1 MIHLRKLSVL
11 SLTAAVVFTLIS
23 SQNTVEAC
31 GKNKKAKNKT
41 EQVQPAT
48 EAPTVTAKSEE
59 ANTETEDP
67 AIAAARKQALPLDPN
82 VKHGTLP
89 NGMQYFIRKNSKPEN
104 RMEMRLIV
112 NAGSNQEDDD
122 QKGLA
127 HFLEHMAFNGS
138 KNFDK
143 NDLVNYVESIGVK
156 FGPHLNA
163 YTSFDETV
171 YMLQVPTDK
180 PEILEKGLLI
190 LEDWANGLALS
201 TEEINKER
209 GVVVSEWRS
218 SLGPQQRMQYKFFPV
233 LLKDSRYPDRL
244 PIGDT
249 AIINNASP
257 QVVKRFYTDWYRPDL
272 MAVVLV
278 GDFDVAEME
287 KEIIDRFSDVAEVA
301 NPRKKETYQV
311 PPHQET
317 LVSIITDKEAP
328 YTQAMIFEKHPVSSN
343 NNVIG
348 YRDGIKQMII
358 NNVINERLNE
368 ILQQPAPPF
377 FVAQSSYEN
386 QLRSLDA
393 FAAVA
398 IGTAE
403 NSEKMLKVL
412 YEEIYRAERFGI
424 TKAEFDRAVIDIQN
438 GYETAL
444 KEKDKT
450 ESANYASEYVKYYL
464 ENVASPGIEIEN
476 QLLQILIPT
485 ISVEEINATIQQ
497 IITHKNTVVIIT
509 APEKDAA
516 NLPSKAKI
524 LEIEKMVAASE
535 LKPVEEKV
543 VSTDL
548 LPTAPAAGKIIKK
561 EVADKNGI
569 EKWTLSNGATVYIK
583 PTEFKNDEILVQAV
597 SPGGSSLYD
606 LNDVYTISNA
616 APIVNES
623 GFGDF
628 DKSNLSK
635 ALAGKSVSS
644 TPFIKELEEGIS
656 AYASPKDLET
666 LMQLIHLNFTSPRKD
681 SLTFQ
686 SYIAKNKGL
695 YSNLLANPMVFF
707 QKTILETIFQKNPR
721 RSFPAVEDFDK
732 INFDKSISFY
742 KDRFNNAGDFSFVI
756 VGNVDDENLAPLV
769 EKYIASLPSTGKKEL
784 WKDPKVAVAK
794 GKINKEVT
802 MGAAPKTNV
811 LYFYSG
817 EKTWSKSENTIFNL
831 MSDVLNIKLRESL
844 REDKGGV
851 YGVSV
856 SSEFSRIP
864 TSEFSTLITYN
875 ADPSKAKEIEAAA
888 MIVIEAIKKGDVD
901 EATLNKVKETIKRE
915 VEVNLKENGYWV
927 NEIIESITFNEPL
940 QNTEE
945 YLKAVQ
951 AITPAQIQKAA
962 QEYLKGDNFI
972 RVVMSPEEEEQ
983 K

>member
-1 MIHLRKLSVL
+1 MIHLKKLSVL
-11 SLTAAVVFTLIS
+11 SLTAAVVFTFFT
-23 SQNTVEAC
+23 SQNYADAC
-31 GKNKKAKNKT
+31 AKNKKKKGET
-41 EQVQPAT
+41 EQVITPTEKPAS
-48 EAPTVTAKSEE
+48 TVQSEKAE
-59 ANTETEDP
+59 SEDP
-67 AIAAARKQALPLDPN
+67 AIAAARQQALPLDPN

-112 NAGSNQEDDD
+112 NAGSNQEDND

-138 KNFDK
+138 KHFDK
-143 NDLVNYVESIGVK
+143 NELINYVEGIGVK

-190 LEDWANGLALS
+190 LEDWANGLTLS

-209 GVVVSEWRS
+209 GVVISEWRS

-233 LLKDSRYPDRL
+233 LFQGSRYPERF

-249 AIINNASP
+249 AVIKNASP
-257 QVVKRFYTDWYRPDL
+257 DVVKRFYKDWYRPDL

-278 GDFDVAEME
+278 GDFDLDQME
-287 KEIIDRFSDVAEVA
+287 KEIIEKFSVITAVNA
-301 NPRKKETYQV
+301 PRTKEIYQV
-311 PPHQET
+311 PPHKET
-317 LVSIITDKEAP
+317 LVSIVTDKEAP
-328 YTQAMIFEKHPVSSN
+328 YTQAIIFEKHPVSSN

-348 YRDGIKQMII
+348 YRDMIKQMII
-358 NNVINERLNE
+358 NSVINERLKE
-368 ILQQPAPPF
+368 ILQQPNPPF
-377 FVAQSSYEN
+377 FVAQSSYGN

-393 FAAVA
+393 FTTVA
-398 IGTAE
+398 IGTAD
-403 NSEKMLKVL
+403 NTEKMLKVL
-412 YEEIYRAERFGI
+412 YEEIYRAEKFGV
-424 TKAEFDRAVIDIQN
+424 TKAEFDRAIVEIQN
-438 GYETAL
+438 SYETAL
-444 KEKDKT
+444 KEKNKT
-450 ESANYASEYVKYYL
+450 ESSNYANEYVKYYL
-464 ENVASPGIEIEN
+464 ENAASPGIDIEN

-485 ISVEEINATIQQ
+485 ITVDEINGTIKQL
-497 IITHKNTVVIIT
+497 ITHNNNVVIIT

-516 NLPSKAKI
+516 NLPTKEQI
-524 LEIEKMVAASE
+524 LAIEKEVEASD

-543 VSTDL
+543 VATNL
-548 LPTAPAAGKIIKK
+548 LPNAPTPGKIIKK
-561 EVADKNGI
+561 ETDAKNGI
-569 EKWTLSNGATVYIK
+569 EKLTLSNGATVYIK
-583 PTEFKNDEILVQAV
+583 PTDFKNDEILVQAI

-635 ALAGKSVSS
+635 ALAGKTVSS

-656 AYASPKDLET
+656 ASSSPKDLET
-666 LMQLIHLNFTSPRKD
+666 LMQLIYLNFTSPRKD

-686 SYIAKNKGL
+686 SYISKNKGL
-695 YSNLLANPMVFF
+695 YSNLLANPMVYF
-707 QKTILETIFQKNPR
+707 QKTILETIFQNNPR
-721 RSFPAVEDFDK
+721 RSFPAVSDFDK

-742 KDRFNNAGDFSFVI
+742 KDRFGNAGDFNFVI
-756 VGNVDDENLAPLV
+756 VGNVKGDSIAPFI
-769 EKYIASLPSTGKKEL
+769 EKYIASLPTTGKKEQF
-784 WKDPKVAVAK
+784 KDPKVAVAK
-794 GKINKEVT
+794 GKVNKEVT
-802 MGAAPKTNV
+802 MGAAPKTNA
-811 LYFYSG
+811 LFFYSG
-817 EKTWSKSENTIFNL
+817 VKTWTSNENIIFNL

-851 YGVSV
+851 YGVNV

-864 TSEFSTLITYN
+864 TPEFSTLITYN
-875 ADPSKAKEIEAAA
+875 AEPEKAAEIEKAA
-888 MIVIEAIKKGDVD
+888 MTVIEEIKKNGID
-901 EATLNKVKETIKRE
+901 EVTLNKVKETFKRE
-915 VEVNLKENGYWV
+915 MEVNLKENEYWA

-940 QNTEE
+940 KNNAEQ
-945 YLKAVQ
+945 LKAVL
-951 AITPAQIQKAA
+951 AVTPAQVQKAA

-972 RVVMSPEEEEQ
+972 RVVMSPEKEEQ